1 MFHLL
6 HSLTL
11 NLSYPSPLVSFMRPR
26 LTGEINWECNFIFS
40 GGLRETRL
48 NEGKDEFH
56 VRTFWFKFCSSS
68 SVSSPLQKE
77 YVHRAPHPGEERDGG
92 GESESNHLLQQLLW
106 RQKVSASCS
115 VVLWIIQCVS
125 KFMSTFSY
133 LVYFSC
139 LRCERS
145 NHQSHFLQS
154 QMLRRKAEVCIVRRH
169 ENKLETLHF
178 ASNKPRER
186 VTHRLNT
193 MCNPSRRKEKV
204 KRESV
209 WLQQHKELF
218 QISYFWYLT
227 NQISDDRT
235 WSTAGSLSRMWSVP
249 LPVETWICFSFP

>member
-139 LRCERS
+139 LWCERS

-154 QMLRRKAEVCIVRRH
+154 QMLRRKQKSVLYVGMKTNWKLFILPPTSPESASHTGWTRCATRQGGKKKTSVRV
-169 ENKLETLHF
+169 F
-178 ASNKPRER
+178 GYG
-186 VTHRLNT
+186 NT
-193 MCNPSRRKEKV
+193 K
-204 KRESV
+204 
-209 WLQQHKELF
+209 
-218 QISYFWYLT
+218 SYFRYH
-227 NQISDDRT
+227 ISD
-235 WSTAGSLSRMWSVP
+235 
-249 LPVETWICFSFP
+249 I